1 MSLYLNLHI
10 MDFIA
15 SSSSSRDPGRDKGGV
30 RDHLMRH
37 HRRSAREIDELP
49 LEALHRFEH
58 VEQAMGLIEL
68 DHVHQQ
74 H

>member
-1 MSLYLNLHI
+1 VTG
-10 MDFIA
+10 
-15 SSSSSRDPGRDKGGV
+15 SSSRDPGRDKGSV

-58 VEQAMGLIEL
+58 VEQTMGLIQL

-74 H
+74 R